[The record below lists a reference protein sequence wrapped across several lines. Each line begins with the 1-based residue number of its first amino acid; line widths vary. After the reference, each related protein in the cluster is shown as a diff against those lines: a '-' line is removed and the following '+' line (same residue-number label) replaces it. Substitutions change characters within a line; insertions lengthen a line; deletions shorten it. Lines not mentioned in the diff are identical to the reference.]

1 MKTRVLGILCNLHS
15 DESGQDLVEYA
26 MAAALIA
33 FGSITSMSA
42 LASSIN
48 TSFSKVGSA
57 ITSAIS

>member
-1 MKTRVLGILCNLHS
+1 MKARVLSILCNLHI

-33 FGSITSMSA
+33 FGSITSMSS
-42 LASSIN
+42 LAGNIN
-48 TSFSKVGSA
+48 TSFSKIGSA